1 MTTSTQKRRIAHF
14 DAIGRKYTFELPQ
27 RPEKDPEDVQADMP
41 LQTQV
46 HNPSILREL
55 GGLGIK
61 IVVVCITLLLT
72 FTFVYGF
79 HRTVDADM
87 SPMIKSGDLVL
98 FYRLNK
104 EYAIGDLILLE
115 FQGERQTRRVVA
127 RAGDTVDFTEG
138 YLVINGTIQQE
149 PEIFPETWSYENG
162 VSFPLTVGAG
172 QIFVLGDA
180 REGATDSRVY
190 GSVNIEDTLG
200 SAITV
205 LRRRNF

>member
-1 MTTSTQKRRIAHF
+1 MTMSAQKRRIAYF
-14 DAIGRKYTFELPQ
+14 DAVGRKHTFEYPQ
-27 RPEKDPEDVQADMP
+27 SPEEDREDVQADIP

-46 HNPSILREL
+46 RQPSVLREL

-61 IVVVCITLLLT
+61 IVVVCIALLLT

-79 HRTVDADM
+79 HRTVDSDM
-87 SPMIKSGDLVL
+87 APMIKSGDLVL
-98 FYRLNK
+98 FYRLSK
-104 EYAIGDLILLE
+104 DYAIGDLILLD

-149 PEIFPETWSYENG
+149 PEIFPETWRYENG

-205 LRRRNF
+205 IRRRNF